1 LQPLFSPDDEVILT
15 ASEDFSAKLWN
26 LKPRSVGIAE
36 YQHTDVVNSAVF
48 SRDGKRML
56 TASNYGAVK
65 IWWTPQAI
73 YEWLKTAP
81 VYRLTAEEERQCGII
96 E

>member
-1 LQPLFSPDDEVILT
+1 LQPLFSLDGELILT

-26 LKPRSVGIAE
+26 LKGEQLAE
-36 YQHTDVVNSAVF
+36 YQHADVVNSAVF
-48 SRDGKRML
+48 SRDGKQML

-73 YEWLKTAP
+73 YERLKTAP
-81 VYRLTAEEERQCGII
+81 VYRLTPEEERQYGIS